1 MIFFER
7 HKIKFGRLKRTS
19 VDSNTLMLN
28 EENVELNKI
37 NSLER
42 KNEFIGIR
50 QLRNELIPNKPI
62 FYNSNGKPFVDKC
75 DNHIS
80 VSHSSKSICLAISR
94 FPLGID
100 IEGIDERVLRI
111 KTKYV
116 NIEDKKHYQYNSVE
130 DLTILWTIKECLY
143 KLHDI
148 KGLSFKNDIRALSR
162 NKNDHYFEVQT
173 KNGIQKHLL
182 IHEKIDNEILTYN
195 IE

>member
-7 HKIKFGRLKRTS
+7 HKIKFGIINKIS
-19 VDSNTLMLN
+19 VDLNSLMLN
-28 EENVELNKI
+28 EENAELIKI
-37 NSLER
+37 KSLQR

-50 QLRNELIPNKPI
+50 QLRNQLIPNKPI
-62 FYNSNGKPFVDKC
+62 LYNANGKPFVDKRE
-75 DNHIS
+75 NHIS
-80 VSHSSKSICLAISR
+80 VSHSSKSICLAISK

-143 KLHDI
+143 KLNDI

-162 NKNDHYFEVQT
+162 NKNEHYFELQT
-173 KNGIQKHLL
+173 KNGIKKHLL

>member
-7 HKIKFGRLKRTS
+7 HKIKFGILNKTS
-19 VDSNTLMLN
+19 VDLNTLMLN
-28 EENVELNKI
+28 EENVELKKI
-37 NSLER
+37 NSLQR

-50 QLRNELIPNKPI
+50 QLRNQLIPNKPI
-62 FYNSNGKPFVDKC
+62 LYNSNRKPFFDKC
-75 DNHIS
+75 ENHIS
-80 VSHSSKSICLAISR
+80 VSHSLKSICLAISK

-100 IEGIDERVLRI
+100 IEGVDERVMRI

-116 NIEDKKHYQYNSVE
+116 NIEDKKHYRYNSVE

-143 KLHDI
+143 KLNDI

-162 NKNDHYFEVQT
+162 NKNEHYFAVQT
-173 KNGIQKHLL
+173 KNGTQKHRL
-182 IHEKIDNEILTYN
+182 IHEKIDSEILTYN

>member
-7 HKIKFGRLKRTS
+7 HKINFGILNKTS
-19 VDSNTLMLN
+19 VDSNTLLLN
-28 EENVELNKI
+28 EENAELIKI
-37 NSLER
+37 KSLQR
-42 KNEFIGIR
+42 KNEFIGVR
-50 QLRNELIPNKPI
+50 QLRNQLIPNKPI
-62 FYNSNGKPFVDKC
+62 LYNSNGKPLVNKC
-75 DNHIS
+75 ENHIS
-80 VSHSSKSICLAISR
+80 VSHSSKNICLAISKS
-94 FPLGID
+94 PLGID

-143 KLHDI
+143 KLYDI

-162 NKNDHYFEVQT
+162 NNNDHYFAVQT
-173 KNGIQKHLL
+173 KNGTQKHRL
-182 IHEKIDNEILTYN
+182 IHEKIDSEILTYN

>member
-7 HKIKFGRLKRTS
+7 HKINFGILNKTS
-19 VDSNTLMLN
+19 VDSNTLLLN
-28 EENVELNKI
+28 EENAELIKI
-37 NSLER
+37 KSLQR

-50 QLRNELIPNKPI
+50 QLRNQLIPNKPI
-62 FYNSNGKPFVDKC
+62 LYNSNGKPFVDKC
-75 DNHIS
+75 ENHIS
-80 VSHSSKSICLAISR
+80 VSHSSKSICLAISK

-111 KTKYV
+111 KPKYV
-116 NIEDKKHYQYNSVE
+116 NIEDKKHYRYNSVE

-143 KLHDI
+143 KLYDI

-162 NKNDHYFEVQT
+162 NNNDHYFAVHT
-173 KNGIQKHLL
+173 KNGIQKHRL

>member
-1 MIFFER
+1 
-7 HKIKFGRLKRTS
+7 
-19 VDSNTLMLN
+19 MLN

-62 FYNSNGKPFVDKC
+62 LYNSNGKPFVDKC
-75 DNHIS
+75 ENHIS
-80 VSHSSKSICLAISR
+80 VSHSSKSICLAISK

-162 NKNDHYFEVQT
+162 NENEHYFEVQT
-173 KNGIQKHLL
+173 KNGIEKHLL

>member
-7 HKIKFGRLKRTS
+7 HKIKFGILDKGI
-19 VDSNTLMLN
+19 VDLNTLLLN
-28 EENVELNKI
+28 EENVELKKI
-37 NSLER
+37 NNLER

-50 QLRNELIPNKPI
+50 QLRNQLIPDKPI
-62 FYNSNGKPFVDKC
+62 LYNSNGKPFVDKC
-75 DNHIS
+75 ENNIS
-80 VSHSSKSICLAISR
+80 VSHSSKSICLAISK
-94 FPLGID
+94 FALGID

-111 KTKYV
+111 KAKYV

-143 KLHDI
+143 KLYDV

-162 NKNDHYFEVQT
+162 NNNEHYFEVQT

-182 IHEKIDNEILTYN
+182 THEKIDNEILTYN

>member
-1 MIFFER
+1 MFFER
-7 HKIKFGRLKRTS
+7 HKINFGFLNKTS

-28 EENVELNKI
+28 EENAELMKI
-37 NSLER
+37 KSLQR

-50 QLRNELIPNKPI
+50 QLRNQLIPNKPI
-62 FYNSNGKPFVDKC
+62 LYNSNGKPFVDKC
-75 DNHIS
+75 ENHIS
-80 VSHSSKSICLAISR
+80 VSHSSKSICLAISK

-111 KTKYV
+111 KPKYV

-143 KLHDI
+143 KLYDI
-148 KGLSFKNDIRALSR
+148 KGLSFKNDIRALFR
-162 NKNDHYFEVQT
+162 NKNEHYFEVLT
-173 KNGIQKHLL
+173 KNGIQKHRLK
-182 IHEKIDNEILTYN
+182 HEKIDNEILTYN

>member
-1 MIFFER
+1 
-7 HKIKFGRLKRTS
+7 
-19 VDSNTLMLN
+19 
-28 EENVELNKI
+28 
-37 NSLER
+37 
-42 KNEFIGIR
+42 
-50 QLRNELIPNKPI
+50 
-62 FYNSNGKPFVDKC
+62 YNANGKPFVDKRE
-75 DNHIS
+75 NHIS
-80 VSHSSKSICLAISR
+80 VSHSSKSICLAISK

-143 KLHDI
+143 KLYDI

-162 NKNDHYFEVQT
+162 NKNEHYFEVQT

-182 IHEKIDNEILTYN
+182 VHEKIDNEILTYN

>member
-7 HKIKFGRLKRTS
+7 HKIKFGSLNKTS
-19 VDSNTLMLN
+19 VDLNTLMLN
-28 EENVELNKI
+28 EENVELKKI
-37 NSLER
+37 NSRER

-62 FYNSNGKPFVDKC
+62 FYSTNGKPFVDKRE
-75 DNHIS
+75 NHIS
-80 VSHSSKSICLAISR
+80 ISHSSESICLAISK

-162 NKNDHYFEVQT
+162 NKNEHYFELQT

>member
-7 HKIKFGRLKRTS
+7 HKIKFGILDKGI
-19 VDSNTLMLN
+19 VDLNTLMLN
-28 EENVELNKI
+28 EENVELKKI
-37 NSLER
+37 NNLER

-50 QLRNELIPNKPI
+50 QLRNQLIPNKPI
-62 FYNSNGKPFVDKC
+62 LYNSNGKPFVDQC
-75 DNHIS
+75 ENHIS
-80 VSHSSKSICLAISR
+80 ISHSSKSICLAISK

-100 IEGIDERVLRI
+100 IEGIDERVVRI
-111 KTKYV
+111 KTKFV
-116 NIEDKKHYQYNSVE
+116 NIEDKKHYRYNSVK

-143 KLHDI
+143 KLNDI

-162 NKNDHYFEVQT
+162 NKNEHYFAVQT
-173 KNGIQKHLL
+173 KNGTQKHRL

>member
-7 HKIKFGRLKRTS
+7 HKIKFGSLNKTS

-28 EENVELNKI
+28 EENAELIKI
-37 NSLER
+37 KSLQR

-50 QLRNELIPNKPI
+50 QLRNQLIPNKPI
-62 FYNSNGKPFVDKC
+62 LYNSNGKPFVDKC
-75 DNHIS
+75 ENHIS
-80 VSHSSKSICLAISR
+80 VSHSSKSICLAISK

-143 KLHDI
+143 KLYDI

-162 NKNDHYFEVQT
+162 NNNEHYFEVQT
-173 KNGIQKHLL
+173 KNGIQKHVL

>member
-1 MIFFER
+1 MVFFER
-7 HKIKFGRLKRTS
+7 NKIKFGILNKTS
-19 VDSNTLMLN
+19 VDLNTLMLN
-28 EENVELNKI
+28 EENAELIKI
-37 NSLER
+37 KSLQR

-50 QLRNELIPNKPI
+50 QLRNELIPNKSI
-62 FYNSNGKPFVDKC
+62 LYNSNGKPFVDQC
-75 DNHIS
+75 ENHIS
-80 VSHSSKSICLAISR
+80 VSHSSKINCLAISK

-143 KLHDI
+143 KLNDI

-162 NKNDHYFEVQT
+162 NNNEHYFEVQT
-173 KNGIQKHLL
+173 KNGIQKHVL

>member
-7 HKIKFGRLKRTS
+7 HKIKFGILNKTS

-62 FYNSNGKPFVDKC
+62 FYNSNGKPFVDQC
-75 DNHIS
+75 ENHIS
-80 VSHSSKSICLAISR
+80 VSHSSKNICLAISKS
-94 FPLGID
+94 PLGVD

-143 KLHDI
+143 KLYDI

-162 NKNDHYFEVQT
+162 NNNDHYFAVHT
-173 KNGIQKHLL
+173 KNGIQKHRL

>member
-7 HKIKFGRLKRTS
+7 HKIKFGSIKKTS
-19 VDSNTLMLN
+19 VDLNTLMLN
-28 EENVELNKI
+28 EENAELIKI
-37 NSLER
+37 KSLQR

-62 FYNSNGKPFVDKC
+62 FYNANGKPFVDKRE
-75 DNHIS
+75 NHIS
-80 VSHSSKSICLAISR
+80 VSHSSKSICLAISK

-116 NIEDKKHYQYNSVE
+116 NIEDKKYYRYNSVE
-130 DLTILWTIKECLY
+130 ELTILWTIKECLY
-143 KLHDI
+143 KLYDI

-162 NKNDHYFEVQT
+162 NNNDHYFAVHT
-173 KNGIQKHLL
+173 KNGIQKHRL

>member
-7 HKIKFGRLKRTS
+7 HKINFGILNKTS
-19 VDSNTLMLN
+19 VDSNTLLLN
-28 EENVELNKI
+28 EENAELIKI
-37 NSLER
+37 KSLQR
-42 KNEFIGIR
+42 KNEFIGVR
-50 QLRNELIPNKPI
+50 QLRNQLIPNKPI
-62 FYNSNGKPFVDKC
+62 LYNSNGKPFVNKC
-75 DNHIS
+75 ENHIS
-80 VSHSSKSICLAISR
+80 VSHSLKNICLAISKS
-94 FPLGID
+94 PLGID

-143 KLHDI
+143 KLNDI

-162 NKNDHYFEVQT
+162 NKNEHYFAVQT
-173 KNGIQKHLL
+173 KNGTQKHRL
-182 IHEKIDNEILTYN
+182 IHEKIDSEILTYN

>member
-7 HKIKFGRLKRTS
+7 HKIKFGSLNKTS

-28 EENVELNKI
+28 EENAELIKI
-37 NSLER
+37 KSLQR

-50 QLRNELIPNKPI
+50 QLRNQLIPNKPI
-62 FYNSNGKPFVDKC
+62 LYNSNGKPFVDKC
-75 DNHIS
+75 ENHIS
-80 VSHSSKSICLAISR
+80 VSHSSKSICLAISK

-116 NIEDKKHYQYNSVE
+116 NIEDKKYYQYNSVE
-130 DLTILWTIKECLY
+130 ELTILWTIKECLY
-143 KLHDI
+143 KLYDI

-162 NKNDHYFEVQT
+162 NNNDHYFAVHT
-173 KNGIQKHLL
+173 KNGIQKHRL